1 MLLLKPDLL
10 RHVTFDLGEL
20 TIPRPLIAAAVEAM
34 GGAFVREG
42 EPRPA
47 RFDRGPPWVFVIG
60 QATQPVR
67 KRSRQVCHLCCA
79 ESALN

>member
-20 TIPRPLIAAAVEAM
+20 TIPRPLLAAAVEAM

-60 QATQPVR
+60 QATEHKWPVY
-67 KRSRQVCHLCCA
+67 S
-79 ESALN
+79 